1 MLIYFRVLKKAQ
13 PNSPLLQ
20 PTLAGLSRHA
30 HRISIGFLGDLIV
43 VLQRL
48 LGSDQ
53 LSDESALHCALTAF
67 AVMQGDGSA
76 LTVDLKDFYTL
87 IYNRLTNLAARTNPD
102 LITLTLKALQHILIE
117 RKQLSVARVAAFG
130 KRAAELAVASSPPT
144 ALALLQLLKT
154 LVVVR
159 VNLDLQCGIARS
171 IDPIAEISRCAGA
184 ARDGAHRFGL
194 LLGRD

>member
-30 HRISIGFLGDLIV
+30 HRISVGFLGDLVV

-67 AVMQGDGSA
+67 AVLQGDGSA

-87 IYNRLTNLAARTNPD
+87 IYNRLSNLAARTSSD
-102 LITLTLKALQHILIE
+102 LIALTLKALQHVLID
-117 RKQLSVARVAAFG
+117 RKQLSIARVAAFG
-130 KRAAELAVASSPPT
+130 KRAAELALHSSPPC
-144 ALALLQLLKT
+144 ALALLQLIKT

-159 VNLDLQCGIARS
+159 DSCSCTWLVCCICLLLARLLGAS
-171 IDPIAEISRCAGA
+171 GFLIFPPEISRGT
-184 ARDGAHRFGL
+184 
-194 LLGRD
+194 